1 MSDLS
6 DVLFAAPSAVTAG
19 WSQLGRVL
27 GSHNQVQQNA
37 YARGVQQGA
46 STADVMEQARRR
58 RDMNVGFEQVTPEA
72 VQAAMNGGSGSSALL
87 SSLIHAGANTEQIAQ
102 AMGHLQNQG
111 FSQQLWDR
119 TQHGGT
125 ISDINPGLAIIGGK
139 PVALTGVEGNT
150 LIDKYALPNEQA
162 AVGGNV
168 PTAVGQSDISR
179 ALAEAGQANAGAARN
194 MAEAER
200 ARAGIG
206 ADKAA
211 NYELATDSGTGQ
223 SVLVN
228 KLTHQEVPITNAQGA
243 PVTLGPKS
251 GTGQM
256 TDPKP
261 EILEQAFGKPIQGSA
276 KGNPEYMAYK
286 QFQRDH
292 AQIDPAYNNGDYA
305 LAQYMS
311 AKGGTTMLGQAPMAG
326 GMHVDDKTGQSD
338 FTRALSASSQGQQSD
353 GSSSGTA
360 TAGQVKVGQTATN
373 PKTGE
378 RLMWNGS
385 AWIPVNG

>member
-6 DVLFAAPSAVTAG
+6 DVLFATPSAVTAG

-27 GSHNQVQQNA
+27 GDNNQVQQNA
-37 YARGVQQGA
+37 FARGMQQGA

-58 RDMNVGFEQVTPEA
+58 RDQNVGFEQVTPEA
-72 VQAAMNGGSGSSALL
+72 VRAAMNGGPGGADLV
-87 SSLIHAGANTEQIAQ
+87 SSLIHAGANTQQIAE
-102 AMGHLQNQG
+102 AIGNLQKQG
-111 FSQQLWDR
+111 FSQQLWNR
-119 TQHGGT
+119 TQQGGT
-125 ISDINPGLAIIGGK
+125 ISDINPGLAVIGGK

-211 NYELATDSGTGQ
+211 NYELATDAATGQ
-223 SVLVN
+223 AVRVN
-228 KLTHQEVPITNAQGA
+228 KLTGEELPITDSSGK
-243 PVTLGPKS
+243 PVSLGSRS
-251 GTGQM
+251 GGGGQFSS
-256 TDPKP
+256 PKP
-261 EILEQAFGKPIQGSA
+261 EELEQAFGKPKVGGQP
-276 KGNPEYMAYK
+276 NQAYVDFAN
-286 QFQRDH
+286 FQSFQ
-292 AQIDPAYNNGDYA
+292 AQRDPAYNNGSYA
-305 LAQYMS
+305 LKQY
-311 AKGGTTMLGQAPMAG
+311 LR
-326 GMHVDDKTGQSD
+326 DKT
-338 FTRALSASSQGQQSD
+338 TRAMGAHNFGPGGDSSMPSGFTQAMDQVSQGHQSD
-353 GSSSGTA
+353 GSSSGTP

-385 AWIPVNG
+385 AWVPVNG